1 MIRSDLHIHSS
12 FCDGADS
19 PEDMVK
25 EAINRGLVSLG
36 FSGHMDPSVGVPM
49 DIGKYKAEIRRLKE
63 KYKGQIDIFLGGE
76 VDCLFDGGDIDDLEY
91 RIGSTHTLRMRDGRM
106 FSVDDTEEILKK
118 FSKEYYGGD
127 YYALSR
133 DYYETEA
140 KIIEKAHPDF
150 IGHFDL
156 VLRFNDSL
164 HFIDEDD
171 QRYIKPALETM
182 EYLAK
187 ADLPFEI
194 NCGAV
199 NRGRRKDFYPG
210 KRLLNALHGFG
221 GRIVLSS
228 DAHDKE
234 HILASFREAAE
245 AATDAGFKEAWVL
258 KRDSGGQ
265 PVWESEA
272 LSC

>member
-1 MIRSDLHIHSS
+1 MIRSDFHMHTFL
-12 FCDGADS
+12 CDGADS

-25 EAINRGLVSLG
+25 AAIDKGLVYLG
-36 FSGHMDPSVGVPM
+36 FSGHMDPPCGVSM
-49 DIGKYKAEIRRLKE
+49 DIEKYKAEIGRVKD

-76 VDCLFDGGDIDDLEY
+76 VDCLFDGADIDDLEY
-91 RIGSTHTLRMRDGRM
+91 RIGSTHSLRMPDGEM
-106 FSVDDTEEILKK
+106 FSVDDTEEMLKK
-118 FSKEYYGGD
+118 FCHEYYGGD
-127 YYALSR
+127 YYALSK
-133 DYYETEA
+133 DYYDTEA
-140 KIIEKAHPDF
+140 KIIDRVHPDF

-156 VLRFNDSL
+156 ILRFNDSM

-171 QRYIKPALETM
+171 PRYYNPALDTL
-182 EYLAK
+182 EYLVK
-187 ADLPFEI
+187 AGVPFEI

-199 NRGRRKDFYPG
+199 NRGRKKDFYPD
-210 KRLLNALHGFG
+210 KRLLRALHEFG

-234 HILASFREAAE
+234 HICASFKEAAE
-245 AATDAGFKEAWVL
+245 AAMAAGFKETCVL
-258 KRDSGGQ
+258 KRDDRGN